1 MDAQAARAWIARW
14 DHQQE
19 RYIADREARFSVVGD
34 VVAHVTANNP
44 EPQVLDLGCGPGSM
58 SVRLAGHLPKAR
70 ITGLDQ
76 DPVLLSLARD
86 GYGDLINV
94 VDVDLAVPDWS
105 AGLELDGPLD
115 AAVSSTAL
123 HWIRPELLGA
133 VYQEVARL
141 LRPGG
146 VLVNA
151 DNLYDDQP
159 ALAEIAVAVLDGRA
173 QRVGV
178 TDNEDWSHWWEAI
191 AGEPAMAEAFAER
204 ERRGARGGITEFSVE
219 HHSELLRQAGF
230 SEVGTVWQCGNDVVL
245 VGVR

>member
-1 MDAQAARAWIARW
+1 MDAQTARAWIARW

-19 RYIADREARFSVVGD
+19 RYIADREERFSVVAD
-34 VVAHVTANNP
+34 VVAHATANNP
-44 EPQVLDLGCGPGSM
+44 EPLVLDLGCGPGSM
-58 SVRLAGHLPKAR
+58 SVRLANRLPKAR

-86 GYGDLINV
+86 AYGETIDV
-94 VDVDLAVPDWS
+94 VDVDLAEPGWS
-105 AGLELDGPLD
+105 TGLQLDGPVD

-123 HWIRPELLGA
+123 HWIQPERLGA
-133 VYQEVARL
+133 VYQEVAQL

-159 ALAEIAVAVLDGRA
+159 ALAEIAAAVLDGRA

-178 TDNEDWSHWWEAI
+178 ADNEDWSHWWEAL

-204 ERRGARGGITEFSVE
+204 KRRGARGGITEFSTE
-219 HHSELLRQAGF
+219 HHADLLRQAGF
-230 SEVGTVWQCGNDVVL
+230 SEVGTVWQSGNDVVL